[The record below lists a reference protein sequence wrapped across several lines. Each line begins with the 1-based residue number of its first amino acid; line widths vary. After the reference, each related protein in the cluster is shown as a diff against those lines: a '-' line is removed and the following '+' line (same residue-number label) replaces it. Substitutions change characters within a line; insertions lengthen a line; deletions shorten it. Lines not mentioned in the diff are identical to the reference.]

1 MIQNKIAKALEAAR
15 EYKQADKA
23 KILAIVLSEMQD
35 FARRLRVDC
44 RDRVLNDG
52 DANEILK
59 RHLRHAGISL
69 QMNQNDPTAELVIE
83 VLSDFHVD
91 DVMGDAEM
99 RERILASGL
108 SKPRDILRHLNSFG
122 GAVDMA
128 RARNMVRTVFG
139 D

>member
-15 EYKQADKA
+15 EHKQADKA

-69 QMNQNDPTAELVIE
+69 QMNRNDPTAELVIE

-108 SKPRDILRHLNSFG
+108 SNPRDILKHLTSFG